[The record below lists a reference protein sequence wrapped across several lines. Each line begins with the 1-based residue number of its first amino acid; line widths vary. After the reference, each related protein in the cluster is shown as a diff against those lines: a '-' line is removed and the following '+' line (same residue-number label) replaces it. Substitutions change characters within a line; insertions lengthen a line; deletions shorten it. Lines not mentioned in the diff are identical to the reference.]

1 MTRYIL
7 TLFAALTVSG
17 CVTLTQPGGLLY
29 RSVQEKK
36 LERSVTLLEQGNRS
50 AAEELMV
57 AMCSEPGVPG
67 VTDQALFRLS
77 LLRLK
82 AGQEKNGTE
91 QAGHYLE
98 RLQKEYPASSWLP
111 LAATLNELLASMD
124 NMQQQR
130 KNVKELNLSLTK
142 ENRELR
148 QSIEKLK
155 NLELELGK
163 EHRR

>member
-7 TLFAALTVSG
+7 TLFAALAMSG

-36 LERSVTLLEQGNRS
+36 LDQTVKLLEQGNRS
-50 AAEELMV
+50 AAEKLLV
-57 AMCSEPGVPG
+57 AVCAEPGVPG

-82 AGQEKNGTE
+82 AGQEKNSTE

-98 RLQKEYPASSWLP
+98 RLQREYPASSWLP
-111 LAATLNELLASMD
+111 HAATLNELLASMD

-130 KNVKELNLSLTK
+130 KNVKETNLSLAK